1 MESDAKNFSVSSR
14 LECDDSLAASSN
26 AQPTTIIQEDG
37 VVWYL
42 SDFLSPSES
51 DRLLAQSLAEIPWT
65 QDNIRIFGRSVPVP
79 RLSAWFSSVNATYKY
94 SGLVHQP
101 KPKPEFLAKLLS
113 VVVARTG
120 FDFNSVLVNLYRD
133 GSDSMGWHADDEPE
147 LGSEVTIA
155 SLNVG
160 TRRVIR
166 FKHRHKKELRMAL
179 PVAHGSL
186 LMMYPP
192 LQEFWL
198 HEVPK
203 RKDISAP
210 RVNFSFRTMRSS

>member
-1 MESDAKNFSVSSR
+1 M
-14 LECDDSLAASSN
+14 
-26 AQPTTIIQEDG
+26 
-37 VVWYL
+37 
-42 SDFLSPSES
+42 
-51 DRLLAQSLAEIPWT
+51 
-65 QDNIRIFGRSVPVP
+65 
-79 RLSAWFSSVNATYKY
+79 
-94 SGLVHQP
+94 
-101 KPKPEFLAKLLS
+101 PEFLATLLS
-113 VVVARTG
+113 EVIARTG
-120 FDFNSVLVNLYRD
+120 FEFNSVLVNLYRD

-160 TRRVIR
+160 ARRVIR
-166 FKHRHKKELRMAL
+166 FKHRHKKEFRTSL

-203 RKDISAP
+203 RKGISTP
-210 RVNFSFRTMRSS
+210 RINFSFRTMRSS